1 MTSFIGT
8 LSHEITVSISIYFY
22 FLFFVNPITRGEVTD
37 SVKLY
42 SCMLHAIEVHK
53 HAKCNQDPQI
63 WILLLRQHSS

>member
-42 SCMLHAIEVHK
+42 SCTLHAIEVHMRNVTK
-53 HAKCNQDPQI
+53 IPK
-63 WILLLRQHSS
+63 SGFFY